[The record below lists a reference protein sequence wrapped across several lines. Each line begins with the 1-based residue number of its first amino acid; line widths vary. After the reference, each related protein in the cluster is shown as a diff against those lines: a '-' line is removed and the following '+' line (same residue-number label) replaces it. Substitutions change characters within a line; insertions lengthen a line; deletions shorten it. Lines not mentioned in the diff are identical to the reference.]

1 MGLGMWLLEK
11 TIDKAAGAAVLGAAA
26 ATTVAVG
33 GAVEA
38 AEKASDRKAE
48 AKRKKAEQE
57 KQQASK
63 ENQEKASARA
73 TKDQQ
78 NVITKPDYTEYDV
91 RLVCAKVAI
100 CGYIIYADNQLSE
113 AESNYINYV
122 FGGILSEYGQEVY
135 EKAVKAYQN
144 SARSFMNLQD
154 YLRKVNLKDV
164 KLYLKA
170 ADEVAEVDG
179 VDETERQAIQRIKD
193 YIEQQETGSAQYLVC
208 PACSGM
214 MSIDDY
220 GYKAICN
227 SCGREVIV
235 DSSNAPS
242 SAYREINKS
251 ASAVENKPSTNEKPV
266 EKEKTEPEKSKKG
279 KVALKVAVG
288 VMTGGVSLIPDAVD
302 AVKKKGKK
310 KSQ

>member
-11 TIDKAAGAAVLGAAA
+11 TVDKAVEGAFN
-26 ATTVAVG
+26 
-33 GAVEA
+33 A
-38 AEKASDRKAE
+38 AEKASDKKAE
-48 AKRKKAEQE
+48 AKREKAKQEKQQQAVKAKQE
-57 KQQASK
+57 KQQAAKAEPEKNSSK
-63 ENQEKASARA
+63 TNEEKQETVAAP
-73 TKDQQ
+73 
-78 NVITKPDYTEYDV
+78 NYTEYDV

-113 AESNYINYV
+113 AESDYINYV
-122 FGGILSEYGQEVY
+122 FGGILNEYGQEVY
-135 EKAVKAYQN
+135 DKAVKAYQN
-144 SARSFMNLQD
+144 SAKSFMNLQD

-179 VDETERQAIQRIKD
+179 VDESEKQAIQRIKD
-193 YIEQQETGSAQYLVC
+193 YIEEQETGSAHYLVC

-242 SAYREINKS
+242 SAYREINKPT
-251 ASAVENKPSTNEKPV
+251 SAVENKPSTDEKPEKKEAV
-266 EKEKTEPEKSKKG
+266 ETAEPAKSKKG

-310 KSQ
+310 NSQ